1 MSILDIAQYRY
12 YTHQVLVRHKLPDV
26 ALGLG
31 EGDAGQPPG
40 LLPCGLLLLG
50 PGLVPGVLQTLG
62 GLALEPH
69 LPLHLLLALLLCCC

>member
-1 MSILDIAQYRY
+1 MWILDIAQYRY

-31 EGDAGQPPG
+31 EGDAVQPPG
-40 LLPCGLLLLG
+40 LLPCGLLHLDLG
-50 PGLVPGVLQTLG
+50 LGLVPGVLQTLG

-69 LPLHLLLALLLCCC
+69 LPLHLLLALLL